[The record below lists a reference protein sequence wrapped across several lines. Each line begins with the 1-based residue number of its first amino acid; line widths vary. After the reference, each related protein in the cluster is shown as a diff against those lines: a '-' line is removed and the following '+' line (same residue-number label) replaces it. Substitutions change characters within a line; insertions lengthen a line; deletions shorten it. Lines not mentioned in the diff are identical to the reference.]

1 MSIRRSLLLTTALT
15 PALLLTG
22 IAPSAAQSGL
32 PAVAY
37 PNAVIGGEGGTWFD
51 QAFGLGEARFATP
64 LSHSFGAQ
72 LDGIVGTVGGATY
85 GQVSGHLFWR
95 DPSAGLLGLYG
106 AWVYQGGMSSGRVG
120 PEAEVYLDNVTLSTV
135 AGAAFG
141 NGTTN
146 AFAHGKVS
154 LYLTPNHK
162 LYGGYAYE
170 GPGTGEGIVG
180 LEAFFPGPHISG
192 FVEGRFGSHETAA
205 MAGLRFFSAGSGKDL
220 KDRERQDIAPLWKH
234 VAEQTVETTEA
245 PTTPPRS
252 TTTTTTTTPAP
263 TTFPPTT
270 PPTTLI

>member
-1 MSIRRSLLLTTALT
+1 MLIRRKLLLTTAIT
-15 PALLLTG
+15 PVLMLANV
-22 IAPSAAQSGL
+22 APSAAQSGL

-37 PNAVIGGEGGTWFD
+37 PNAVLGAEGGTWFD

-72 LDGIVGTVGGATY
+72 VDGIIGSIGGQTY

-95 DPSAGLLGLYG
+95 DPSAGLFGLYG
-106 AWVYQGGMSSGRVG
+106 AWVYQGGMSSGRIG
-120 PEAEVYLDNVTLSTV
+120 PEAELYLNNVTLSGV

-170 GPGTGEGIVG
+170 GPGTGTGIVG
-180 LEAFFPGPHISG
+180 FEAFFPSPHLSG
-192 FVEGRFGSHETAA
+192 FVEGRFGNHQTAA
-205 MAGLRFFSAGSGKDL
+205 MAGLRFFSAASNKDMM
-220 KDRERQDIAPLWKH
+220 DRERQDIAPLWKH
-234 VAEQTVETTEA
+234 VAEQEQMQTTEPP
-245 PTTPPRS
+245 PTTQQ
-252 TTTTTTTTPAP
+252 TTTTTTTT
-263 TTFPPTT
+263 TQPPGAYG
-270 PPTTLI
+270 